1 MISLFRAHQ
10 RVWIVTPYFVPDDL
24 LQESLCMAARRGIDL
39 RLIVPRRSNHRLADL
54 AREGYLSQLQ
64 EAGGR
69 VMLYRPRMLHAKAVL
84 IDSTVAVAGSANM
97 DIRSLLLNYEVG
109 LCIYDPEIIGEI
121 EKWMRHLMQV
131 CQGREPHKH
140 GALNLVEDMA
150 RLFAPLL

>member
-1 MISLFRAHQ
+1 
-10 RVWIVTPYFVPDDL
+10 
-24 LQESLCMAARRGIDL
+24 MAARRGIDL

-84 IDSTVAVAGSANM
+84 IDDTVAVTGSANM

-109 LCIYDPEIIGEI
+109 LCIYDDEIIYQI
-121 EKWMRHLMQV
+121 EGWMRKLMQA
-131 CQGREPHKH
+131 CHGREPRTH
-140 GALNLVEDMA
+140 GPLSIVEDMA

>member
-1 MISLFRAHQ
+1 
-10 RVWIVTPYFVPDDL
+10 
-24 LQESLCMAARRGIDL
+24 MAARRGIDL

-64 EAGGR
+64 EAGAR

-84 IDSTVAVAGSANM
+84 IDDTVAVAGSANM

-109 LCIYDPEIIGEI
+109 LCIYDAEIIAEI
-121 EKWMRHLMQV
+121 EKWMRGLMAA
-131 CQGREPHKH
+131 CQGREPHGK
-140 GALNLVEDMA
+140 GMIAIVEDMA